1 MPAELHFLYPT
12 YSKKDKKH
20 VIEMFQIMVASE
32 SDIDLILSSFPATNL
47 NLSKYLTNIWLDIN
61 TFQIKMYKT
70 H

>member
-47 NLSKYLTNIWLDIN
+47 NLSKYLTNIW
-61 TFQIKMYKT
+61 
-70 H
+70 